1 MQYRPVIFFI
11 TFLILLL
18 PKVNAQES
26 PSSALITSATPEWI
40 KPIQLPVPQA
50 EQEALAQNGIYY
62 LLLDKQIKADTTNP
76 LVVYRRFSEKVIN
89 QNGLQSV
96 SNINVNYDPSY
107 ETLKWHHF
115 HIIRNG
121 KIIDRQSDV
130 RVSIL
135 HREKELENSIYN
147 GRLTANI
154 ILSDLRVGDIV
165 DYSYSII
172 GQNPIYSG
180 HFSTMEYMEWAVPIG
195 KSHFFLDWG
204 KPQSLQYKALQT
216 KAPINIAQ
224 VGKRTHYEYELDNIL
239 PKKSNSQAP
248 SWYDPYGRYYFSDVA
263 TWQEVIEWAM
273 PLYQRSIKTSPVIKR
288 ISADIKAQSESPI
301 KQAALALHYVQ
312 DNVRYLGIEMGKN
325 SHQPSLAS
333 DTLSRRYGDCK
344 DKTVL
349 LITLLRELGIRA
361 APALVDT
368 DVRKELIHE
377 IPSINAFDH
386 VIVYLQFNG
395 TSYWIDPTREYQK
408 GDLEML
414 FQVNYGY
421 SLVVDAEHDSLTEMK
436 VPLNSGEIINEE
448 FDISGAIEDPVAYT
462 VRSKYRGLDSEIN
475 RSNFLDSNNAKKSD
489 QYLNFYKSYYD
500 HIRIGEDITYED
512 NPLTGVFQVTE
523 KYLIQPFWST
533 DEEQKSTT
541 TFYATGVSTALTKPD
556 EIIRTAPYYVRPREI
571 KENIKVK
578 LDDAGWDF
586 KDSRYEEKNDFFVFN
601 RVVLFDKENKELN
614 LEYYFKTVT
623 DTIAPDDVPA
633 YLAARK
639 KVLDEVEYSIYTF
652 SNVSSE
658 GEASTDA
665 FWQSRVFWF
674 GVFGLIYV
682 SGLILLISN
691 WYTDKSRFNYLSTTK
706 FYPISPFK
714 FVFLSV
720 VTIGMYVVYWFYRN
734 WSYIRQVDKSTLL
747 PFWRS
752 VFSCFWFYPFFR
764 RLISGEESQDVA
776 YLPKTKWFA
785 IILAVCYLLFSLL
798 SSADMFGFLF
808 QWLLIAIC
816 LLLVIHISKIPQ
828 ENDFGYKNN
837 SRWLF
842 RHSLLVVVCLPLF
855 LLLCGQE
862 AGLLPN
868 SDVVSGKRLYAH
880 NIRFLQRHKI
890 IPAKE
895 RVLYFY
901 SGAFLNLH
909 QEGNGFTEK
918 TVFSY
923 WHDDEG
929 RLAVKS
935 IAFSQINS
943 ITENQDTGFLS
954 AKILNLVDDQGD
966 EFNLYLGSS
975 ASKNKLFI
983 KRIRSQ
989 WQQER
994 VRRKS

>member
-1 MQYRPVIFFI
+1 MQYRSVIFFI
-11 TFLILLL
+11 TFLTLLL
-18 PKVNAQES
+18 PEVNAQQS
-26 PSSALITSATPEWI
+26 PSSPLTTSAIPEWI

-50 EQEALAQNGIYY
+50 AQEALAQNGLYY
-62 LLLDKQIKADTTNP
+62 LLVDKQIKADATNP

-115 HIIRNG
+115 HIIRNA
-121 KIIDRQSDV
+121 KIIDRKSDV

-165 DYSYSII
+165 DYSYSVI

-180 HFSTMEYMEWAVPIG
+180 HFSTMEYMEWAVPVG

-204 KPQSLQYKALQT
+204 KPRSLQYKALQT

-263 TWQEVIEWAM
+263 TWQEIIEWAM
-273 PLYQRSIKTSPVIKR
+273 PLYQGSIKTSPAIKR
-288 ISADIKAQSESPI
+288 IAADIKAQSESPI

-312 DNVRYLGIEMGKN
+312 DNVRYLGVEMGKN

-349 LITLLRELGIRA
+349 LVTLLRELGIRA
-361 APALVDT
+361 APALVNT

-386 VIVYLQFNG
+386 VIVYIQFNG

-414 FQVNYGY
+414 FQINYGY
-421 SLVVDAEHDSLTEMK
+421 GLVVDAEHDALTEMK

-448 FDISGAIEDPVAYT
+448 FDISGAVEDAVAYT
-462 VRSKYRGLDSEIN
+462 VRSEYRGYDSELN
-475 RSNFLDSNNAKKSD
+475 RSNFLGSNISKKSD

-500 HIRIGEDITYED
+500 HIRIGENITYED
-512 NPLTGVFQVTE
+512 NPLSGVFQVRE
-523 KYLIQPFWST
+523 KYLIQPFWNT
-533 DEEQKSTT
+533 NEKKNFTT

-586 KDSRYEEKNDFFVFN
+586 KDSRYEEKNNFFVFN
-601 RVVLFDKENKELN
+601 SVALFDTENKELN
-614 LEYYFKTVT
+614 LEYYYKTLT
-623 DTIAPDDVPA
+623 DVIAADDIPA

-639 KVLDEVEYSIYTF
+639 KVLDEVEYSIYK
-652 SNVSSE
+652 NAIVNSE
-658 GEASTDA
+658 GEASADT
-665 FWQSRVFWF
+665 FWQSRFFWF
-674 GVFGLIYV
+674 CVIGLIYV

-691 WYTDKSRFNYLSTTK
+691 WYADKSRFNYLSTTK

-720 VTIGMYVVYWFYRN
+720 VTIGMYMVYWFYRN
-734 WSYIRQVDKSTLL
+734 WCYIRQSDNSTLL

-752 VFSCFWFYPFFR
+752 LFSCFWFYPFYR
-764 RLISGEESQDVA
+764 RLTYGEESRGVA
-776 YLPKTKWFA
+776 YLPQAKWFA
-785 IILAVCYLLFSLL
+785 VILAVFYLLFSFL
-798 SSADMFGFLF
+798 SSADMFGFIF
-808 QWLLIAIC
+808 QWLLIVIC
-816 LLLVIHISKIPQ
+816 LLLVMHIAKIPQ
-828 ENDFGYKNN
+828 ENDLGYINN

-842 RHSLLVVVCLPLF
+842 RHSLLVVLCLPLF

-868 SDVVSGKRLYAH
+868 ADVVSGKRLYAH
-880 NIRFLQRHKI
+880 DIRFLQRNKI

-901 SGAFLNLH
+901 SGAFISFH

-923 WHDDEG
+923 WYDNDG
-929 RLAVKS
+929 KLAVKS
-935 IAFSQINS
+935 IPLARINS
-943 ITENQDTGFLS
+943 ITESTDTDFLS
-954 AKILNLVDDQGD
+954 DKTLNLVDDDGD

-975 ASKNKLFI
+975 ARKNQLFI
-983 KRIRSQ
+983 KHIFAQ
-989 WQQER
+989 WKQER
-994 VRRKS
+994 SRRKS